1 MRVLVY
7 ACIKSPIADTI
18 NTTCILVDDP
28 RQRKPDIRVAK
39 EKIEWQPIMTV
50 KEGLR
55 RTVEYF
61 KSELDTM
68 GEIIPTGPK
77 AERPQP
83 LIKLIID
90 VNRPRDER
98 RLQSEIADT
107 ESRYSNSDV
116 RDGISEILVDADV

>member
-1 MRVLVY
+1 
-7 ACIKSPIADTI
+7 
-18 NTTCILVDDP
+18 
-28 RQRKPDIRVAK
+28 
-39 EKIEWQPIMTV
+39 
-50 KEGLR
+50 
-55 RTVEYF
+55 
-61 KSELDTM
+61 M

-83 LIKLIID
+83 LIKPIID